1 MQVIKRDGS
10 REPLK
15 FDKISNRIRK
25 MTYGLNNDFIDVLG
39 VSQKVIAGIFD
50 GITTESLDN
59 LAAETAASLIPKH
72 PDYSNLASRISVS
85 RLHKTTKKKFSETI
99 QDLYSYIDPE
109 TGKEASLINEET
121 YRAVMDSKDTFDS
134 AIIHDRDFNF
144 EYFGFK
150 TLEKSY
156 LLKLY
161 GKVAETPQHMYMRVA
176 VGIWGNDIKNALKT
190 YELLSTHMMTH
201 ATPTLFNAGT
211 RKPQLSSCFLL
222 TMSDDSIPGI
232 YKTLSDVAAISQNAG
247 GIGISIHNIR
257 STGSY
262 IRGTNGTSNGIIP
275 MLRVFNETARYVD
288 QGGGRRKGSFAVYL
302 EPWHADIEDFI
313 DLRKNTGKEEMR
325 ARDLFLAL
333 WIPDLFMERVEKNQ
347 DWSLFS
353 PSEVPGLYDEY
364 GDRFVEMYTKA
375 ETEGKA
381 KKTIK
386 ARDLWSKIMEAQI
399 ETGTPYILYKDAANR
414 KSNQQNLGT
423 IRSSNLCTEILEFS
437 SKDEQAVCNLASI
450 PVNKFLK
457 SKDNRTSKI
466 IRGKCEVDHDLLY
479 SVAYQTTLNLNQVID
494 VNYYPTPETKKSN
507 MRHRPI
513 GIGIQGLAD
522 LFAVMGIG
530 FTSEEARKV
539 NSEVF
544 ETIYFAS
551 MTASKDLAKQHG
563 AYETFKGSP
572 LSEGKFQFNLWNTD
586 DSELSGRWDWASLRK
601 EVMENGARNSL
612 LLAPMPTASCILA
625 ESKVLTPEGPKSY
638 IEIMESQGID
648 WKAIEENGDQQWVF
662 FNSPVSVETRF
673 GTKECEKIFFN
684 GKVPVIEIET
694 EDGNVVTCS
703 HNHKFLCLREGQE
716 IWVRADELTESDE
729 IANKLTSGS
738 GIKSLKKLSQEKP
751 TWDLEVPEVHEYLLE
766 NGMVS
771 HNTAQIMG
779 NNEAFEPFTS
789 NIYTRRTLSGEYILV
804 NKHLVNDLIAIG
816 LWDEDVKNMIILNK
830 GSVQGIA
837 GIPDDIKEVYK
848 TVWEIKQKDLIE
860 MSADRGKFICQS
872 QSLNLFIEG
881 VNAAKLTAAHFHS
894 WKLGLKTGM
903 YYLRTKSAA
912 DALTG
917 LGIDMSKYKT
927 SPEVKVEPVQI
938 QTVPTPELDARM
950 NSEDLAKMV
959 EDMQSGISCSLD
971 NSEDCL
977 ACGS

>member
-1 MQVIKRDGS
+1 
-10 REPLK
+10 
-15 FDKISNRIRK
+15 
-25 MTYGLNNDFIDVLG
+25 
-39 VSQKVIAGIFD
+39 
-50 GITTESLDN
+50 
-59 LAAETAASLIPKH
+59 
-72 PDYSNLASRISVS
+72 
-85 RLHKTTKKKFSETI
+85 
-99 QDLYSYIDPE
+99 
-109 TGKEASLINEET
+109 
-121 YRAVMDSKDTFDS
+121 
-134 AIIHDRDFNF
+134 
-144 EYFGFK
+144 
-150 TLEKSY
+150 
-156 LLKLY
+156 
-161 GKVAETPQHMYMRVA
+161 
-176 VGIWGNDIKNALKT
+176 
-190 YELLSTHMMTH
+190 
-201 ATPTLFNAGT
+201 
-211 RKPQLSSCFLL
+211 
-222 TMSDDSIPGI
+222 
-232 YKTLSDVAAISQNAG
+232 
-247 GIGISIHNIR
+247 
-257 STGSY
+257 
-262 IRGTNGTSNGIIP
+262 
-275 MLRVFNETARYVD
+275 
-288 QGGGRRKGSFAVYL
+288 
-302 EPWHADIEDFI
+302 
-313 DLRKNTGKEEMR
+313 
-325 ARDLFLAL
+325 
-333 WIPDLFMERVEKNQ
+333 MERVEKNET
-347 DWSLFS
+347 WSLFS
-353 PSEVPGLYDEY
+353 PSEVPGLHEVY
-364 GDRFVEMYTKA
+364 GQEFVAKYLKA
-375 ETEGKA
+375 ESEGKA
-381 KKTIK
+381 KRVVK
-386 ARDLWSKIMEAQI
+386 ARDLWTKIIESQI

-423 IRSSNLCTEILEFS
+423 IKSSNLCTEIIEYTD
-437 SKDEQAVCNLASI
+437 KDEQAVCNLASI

-457 SKDNRTSKI
+457 SKDNRTTKI
-466 IRGKCEVDHDLLY
+466 LRGKCEVDHDLLY

-544 ETIYFAS
+544 ETIYFAA

-572 LSEGKFQFNLWNTD
+572 LSEGKFQFNLWNTE

-612 LLAPMPTASCILA
+612 LLAPMPTAS
-625 ESKVLTPEGPKSY
+625 
-638 IEIMESQGID
+638 
-648 WKAIEENGDQQWVF
+648 
-662 FNSPVSVETRF
+662 
-673 GTKECEKIFFN
+673 
-684 GKVPVIEIET
+684 
-694 EDGNVVTCS
+694 
-703 HNHKFLCLREGQE
+703 
-716 IWVRADELTESDE
+716 
-729 IANKLTSGS
+729 
-738 GIKSLKKLSQEKP
+738 
-751 TWDLEVPEVHEYLLE
+751 
-766 NGMVS
+766 
-771 HNTAQIMG
+771 TAQIMG

-917 LGIDMSKYKT
+917 LGIDMSKYKNA
-927 SPEVKVEPVQI
+927 PEVKAETVQI
-938 QTVPTPELDARM
+938 AQVLTPELDKRM
-950 NSEDLAKMV
+950 SSEDLAKLV
-959 EDMQSGISCSLD
+959 ENMESGISCSLD
-971 NSEDCL
+971 NPEDCL

>member
-25 MTYGLNNDFIDVLG
+25 MTYGLNNDFIDVLEI
-39 VSQKVIAGIFD
+39 SQKVIAGIFD

-59 LAAETAASLIPKH
+59 LAAETAASLIPRH
-72 PDYSNLASRISVS
+72 PDYSNLASRIAVS

-99 QDLYSYIDPE
+99 QDLYNYIDPE

-121 YRAVMDSKDTFDS
+121 YRAVMDNKDTFDS
-134 AIIHDRDFNF
+134 AVIHDRDFNF

-222 TMSDDSIPGI
+222 TTSDDSIAGI
-232 YKTLSDVAAISQNAG
+232 YKTLTDVATISQHAG
-247 GIGISIHNIR
+247 GIGLAIHNIR

-288 QGGGRRKGSFAVYL
+288 QGGGKRKGSFAIYL
-302 EPWHADIEDFI
+302 EPWHADVEDFLE
-313 DLRKNTGKEEMR
+313 LRKNTGKEERR

-333 WIPDLFMERVEKNQ
+333 WIPDLFMERVEKNEN
-347 DWSLFS
+347 WSLFS
-353 PSEVPGLYDEY
+353 PSEVPGLHEVY
-364 GDRFVEMYTKA
+364 GQEFVAKYLKA
-375 ETEGKA
+375 ESEGKA
-381 KKTIK
+381 KRVVK
-386 ARDLWSKIMEAQI
+386 ARDLWTKIIESQI

-423 IRSSNLCTEILEFS
+423 IKSSNLCTEIIEYTD
-437 SKDEQAVCNLASI
+437 KDEQAVCNLASI

-457 SKDNRTSKI
+457 SKDNRTTKI
-466 IRGKCEVDHDLLY
+466 LRGKCEVDHDLLY

-544 ETIYFAS
+544 ETIYFAA

-572 LSEGKFQFNLWNTD
+572 LSEGKFQFNLWNTE

-612 LLAPMPTASCILA
+612 LLAPMPTAS
-625 ESKVLTPEGPKSY
+625 
-638 IEIMESQGID
+638 
-648 WKAIEENGDQQWVF
+648 
-662 FNSPVSVETRF
+662 
-673 GTKECEKIFFN
+673 
-684 GKVPVIEIET
+684 
-694 EDGNVVTCS
+694 
-703 HNHKFLCLREGQE
+703 
-716 IWVRADELTESDE
+716 
-729 IANKLTSGS
+729 
-738 GIKSLKKLSQEKP
+738 
-751 TWDLEVPEVHEYLLE
+751 
-766 NGMVS
+766 
-771 HNTAQIMG
+771 TAQIMG

-804 NKHLVNDLIAIG
+804 NKHLVNDLISIG

-927 SPEVKVEPVQI
+927 APEVKPEPVQI
-938 QTVPTPELDARM
+938 QTVPTPELDTRM
-950 NSEDLAKMV
+950 NSEDLAKLVQNM
-959 EDMQSGISCSLD
+959 ESDIMCSLD
-971 NSEDCL
+971 NPEDCL